1 VLSLQTVAESFRC
14 CICVV
19 KAGAHL
25 DNRGIHTVQVSEV
38 GSSPRAIATG
48 NFIEN
53 EQDNEAT
60 RRHKTTRQQGST
72 RASLKN
78 LDRIFGI
85 HKA

>member
-1 VLSLQTVAESFRC
+1 MKSGARLKNRGMQFKFRRS
-14 CICVV
+14 
-19 KAGAHL
+19 GAHL

-38 GSSPRAIATG
+38 GSPPRGIATG
-48 NFIEN
+48 NFIEK

-78 LDRIFGI
+78 LDRIFVI
-85 HKA
+85 HRA